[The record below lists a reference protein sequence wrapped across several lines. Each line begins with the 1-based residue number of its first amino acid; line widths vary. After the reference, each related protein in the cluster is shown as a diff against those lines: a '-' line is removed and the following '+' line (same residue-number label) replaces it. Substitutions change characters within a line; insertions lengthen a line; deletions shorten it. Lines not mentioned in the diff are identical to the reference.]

1 MLSQQKSWMISHQFD
16 LNRGMISQ
24 YVRMIATPKLE
35 TIQKIC
41 VHYAITIDDFII
53 VISMNQKVK

>member
-1 MLSQQKSWMISHQFD
+1 MDDFGHQFD

-35 TIQKIC
+35 TIQKNMC
-41 VHYAITIDDFII
+41 ALRYYY
-53 VISMNQKVK
+53 

>member
-1 MLSQQKSWMISHQFD
+1 MLSQQKSNMDDFGHQFD

-35 TIQKIC
+35 LFKKYVCITLLLLTILL
-41 VHYAITIDDFII
+41 I
-53 VISMNQKVK
+53 VISMNQK

>member
-1 MLSQQKSWMISHQFD
+1 MISHQFD

-41 VHYAITIDDFII
+41 ALRYYY
-53 VISMNQKVK
+53 